1 MHRRGQR
8 RRPCHCLIFCQV
20 LWVAKDSAGEVVVLC
35 KTTTSRYVRFCDSIA
50 ALARSLGR
58 PLTWPQKW
66 AGGGAVVGAR
76 AQAVAVARGG
86 GGGAGADTAHPI
98 FRPTSPC
105 RCMPRDGGDRG
116 ANGDKHSDYN
126 VT

>member
-1 MHRRGQR
+1 M
-8 RRPCHCLIFCQV
+8 CQ
-20 LWVAKDSAGEVVVLC
+20 
-35 KTTTSRYVRFCDSIA
+35 TTTSRYVRFCDSIG

-76 AQAVAVARGG
+76 AQAVAVARVG

-98 FRPTSPC
+98 FRPMSLC
-105 RCMPRDGGDRG
+105 RCMPCDIGDSG
-116 ANGDKHSDYN
+116 ANDDKHSDYD
-126 VT
+126 VV